1 MSQDMRY
8 EVKLVGAEMDMP
20 RFEAELRLLPAVLRP
35 LHPTR
40 IVQSV
45 YLDTDDGLAM
55 RDNLSGISI
64 RQKLR
69 FRWYGDGS
77 GEVAG
82 QLEWKCRTNSLGS
95 KDVAKL
101 TPMQVAGVTRRA
113 FWRGLHERVPELWQR
128 RLRGREAAQW
138 IRYCRDYYGSAG
150 GDLRITVDRDLRA
163 FDQRFDYVLSCRRPT
178 PVAALMIVEVKASSE
193 HRDSIEEWLQGVALR
208 PSKCSKFV
216 LATQPGEGPE
226 PSLFG

>member
-1 MSQDMRY
+1 MSDSMRY

-20 RFEAELRLLPAVLRP
+20 RFETELRLLPSVLRP

-55 RDNLSGISI
+55 RDNLSGISN

-69 FRWYGDGS
+69 FRWYGDDS
-77 GEVAG
+77 DEVEG
-82 QLEWKCRTNSLGS
+82 QLEWKCRVNSLGS
-95 KDVAKL
+95 KDVVNLA
-101 TPMQVAGVTRRA
+101 PMPVAGVTRRA

-128 RLRGREAAQW
+128 RLRGREPAQW
-138 IRYCRDYYGSAG
+138 IRYLRDYYGSG
-150 GDLRITVDRDLRA
+150 DGDLRITVDRELRA
-163 FDQRFDYVLSCRRPT
+163 FDQRFDYVLSCRRKT
-178 PVAALMIVEVKASSE
+178 PIPSLMIVEIKASSE
-193 HRDSIEEWLQGVALR
+193 HREAIEAWLQGVGLR

-226 PSLFG
+226 PSLFN